1 MCVLIL
7 WNLKVQYDPI
17 WLYILSCWVQK
28 YLWLQFNIFVEL
40 MEYMQMLRGGVKCT
54 PPACTCQPGTV
65 LSVHV
70 NSTWWTRYIS
80 APYRALEQCSE
91 KVQLQSTAV
100 WLLGDWGYREREYI
114 EFNNHHHH
122 HHHHQNQNHHHQQ
135 QQQQHTMWDVVT
147 YTHSQVTPPHPMWA

>member
-17 WLYILSCWVQK
+17 WLYILSSWVQK
-28 YLWLQFNIFVEL
+28 YVWLQFNIFVVL

-100 WLLGDWGYREREYI
+100 WLLGDWGYREGEYI
-114 EFNNHHHH
+114 EFNNDDDDDDDVDDDDDDADTHVIFIVCIERIG
-122 HHHHQNQNHHHQQ
+122 NHIFF
-135 QQQQHTMWDVVT
+135 
-147 YTHSQVTPPHPMWA
+147 